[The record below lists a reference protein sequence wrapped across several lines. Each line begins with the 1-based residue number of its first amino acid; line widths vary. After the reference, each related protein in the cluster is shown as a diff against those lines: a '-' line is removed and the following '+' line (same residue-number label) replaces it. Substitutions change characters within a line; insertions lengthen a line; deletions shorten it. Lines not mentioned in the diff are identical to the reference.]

1 MDRSPT
7 HEATT
12 SKRSLSDASKSGI
25 FMATSNQ
32 NTSQIIEMNRNINH
46 EHHQ

>member
-1 MDRSPT
+1 MGRAPT
-7 HEATT
+7 HETAA

-25 FMATSNQ
+25 VMATSNQ
-32 NTSQIIEMNRNINH
+32 NKSQIIGMNRNINH

>member
-1 MDRSPT
+1 MDRAPI
-7 HEATT
+7 HETAT
-12 SKRSLSDASKSGI
+12 SKRSLNDSSKSGI

>member
-7 HEATT
+7 HETAS

-25 FMATSNQ
+25 VMTTSNQ
-32 NTSQIIEMNRNINH
+32 NTSHIIEMNRNINH

>member
-1 MDRSPT
+1 MGRAPI
-7 HEATT
+7 HETAT

-25 FMATSNQ
+25 FMATSSQ
-32 NTSQIIEMNRNINH
+32 NTSHIIEMNRNINH

>member
-1 MDRSPT
+1 MGRAPI
-7 HEATT
+7 HETAT

>member
-1 MDRSPT
+1 MSRAPV
-7 HEATT
+7 HEIAT

-46 EHHQ
+46 EHYQ